1 MMIYLQ
7 FIKLKKILLISSICL
22 TIFLNPLPSLAITPQ
37 EVPNPKIS
45 SGGWVSDLAE
55 ILSPTTENELNQ
67 IIDRLEAL
75 NHSEMAI
82 VTVSE
87 TSDGLSPKAFATE
100 LFNYWGIGKKGEDNG
115 VLLLIAVKD
124 RRVEIETGYGLP
136 EILPDIKVQQ
146 IIDTTI
152 LPNFKEGN
160 FALGTVEGTK
170 SIAILLAPSLR
181 KELLSSN
188 DPTLSPENKTKLGI
202 VLAFT
207 VICLLWIWL
216 KDLIFGQKVGRG
228 GGRYSGGFYE
238 NYGDGGGSN
247 GFGGGSSGGDGAG
260 GGW

>member
-1 MMIYLQ
+1 
-7 FIKLKKILLISSICL
+7 
-22 TIFLNPLPSLAITPQ
+22 
-37 EVPNPKIS
+37 
-45 SGGWVSDLAE
+45 
-55 ILSPTTENELNQ
+55 
-67 IIDRLEAL
+67 
-75 NHSEMAI
+75 MAI

-87 TSDGLSPKAFATE
+87 TSGVSYPKDFATE

-115 VLLLIAVKD
+115 VLLLISVKD
-124 RRVEIETGYGLP
+124 RRVEIETGYGLQ
-136 EILPDIKVQQ
+136 EILPDVKVQQ

-170 SIAILLAPSLR
+170 SLAVLLAPSLK

-188 DPTLSPENKTKLGI
+188 HPTLSPQNKTKLGI

-216 KDLIFGQKVGRG
+216 KDLIFGKKVGFG

-238 NYGDGGGSN
+238 NYGDGGSSGGSD

>member
-1 MMIYLQ
+1 M
-7 FIKLKKILLISSICL
+7 
-22 TIFLNPLPSLAITPQ
+22 AITPQ

-55 ILSPTTENELNQ
+55 ILSPTTENQLNE
-67 IIDRLEAL
+67 IMDRLETL

-87 TSDGLSPKAFATE
+87 TSEGLSTKAFATE

-115 VLLLIAVKD
+115 VLLLISVED
-124 RRVEIETGYGLP
+124 RRVEIETGYGLQ
-136 EILPDIKVQQ
+136 EILPDVKVQQ
-146 IIDTTI
+146 IIDRTI

-170 SIAILLAPSLR
+170 NLAVLLAPSLK

-188 DPTLSPENKTKLGI
+188 DPTLSPEKKMKLGI
-202 VLAFT
+202 VLALT

-238 NYGDGGGSN
+238 NYGDGDSSGGSG